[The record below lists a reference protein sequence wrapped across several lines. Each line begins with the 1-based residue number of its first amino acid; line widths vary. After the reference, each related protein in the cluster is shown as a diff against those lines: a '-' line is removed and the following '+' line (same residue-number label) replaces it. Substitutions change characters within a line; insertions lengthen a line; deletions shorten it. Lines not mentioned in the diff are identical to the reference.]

1 MKRTAGNCK
10 ECLSLEFTK
19 RQFPRNQ
26 GAIVSGAGSS
36 LEERGKLCDKV
47 KEETLTMS
55 HKDLNDTMSQKE

>member
-26 GAIVSGAGSS
+26 GAIVSGAESS
-36 LEERGKLCDKV
+36 LEEGEIVRQSEVGDIDNVAQRLK
-47 KEETLTMS
+47 
-55 HKDLNDTMSQKE
+55 